1 MILTIRTPLETINKR
16 VANDGKQVAKETMLD
31 EMIGRSRVGEL
42 IAFVK
47 EFGSSISCVL
57 FAMLAAPSTHL
68 LAIFLSFRPA
78 WFLPWQ
84 LIVYHH
90 LQLFVDYRKWSMVSI
105 IP

>member
-42 IAFVK
+42 MERQA
-47 EFGSSISCVL
+47 
-57 FAMLAAPSTHL
+57 
-68 LAIFLSFRPA
+68 
-78 WFLPWQ
+78 
-84 LIVYHH
+84 
-90 LQLFVDYRKWSMVSI
+90 LQIKRTRYLNQ